1 MNLNEP
7 VSNIMIKNIIAVK
20 RGETLERAEML
31 FNTHRIKH
39 IPVVSSDVVVGMLS
53 FTDLLK
59 VSIPEIQ
66 DKHNLKSVVSNAFT
80 IDQAMSKT
88 ITSVSSNTSIKEV
101 ATILAE
107 REFHALPV
115 VDDGVLTGIVTTTD
129 LLNYYIKQY

>member
-1 MNLNEP
+1 MSQNDV
-7 VSNIMIKNIIAVK
+7 VSSIMVNTIIALK

-31 FNTHRIKH
+31 FNTYKIKH

-53 FTDLLK
+53 YTDLLK
-59 VSIPEIQ
+59 VSIPEIE
-66 DKHNLKSVVSNAFT
+66 DVHAIKSVVSNAFT

-88 ITSVSSNTSIKEV
+88 ITSITSNTPIKEA
-101 ATILAE
+101 ATILAK

-115 VDDGVLTGIVTTTD
+115 VDDGVLVGIITTTD